1 MHANVYTRHKPNSTS
16 FLLHDDSYYLER
28 KQAMGEGWELRS
40 LAYDAPIWPRFLPTT
55 LQRPDATVLLNF
67 GGFRE
72 VEGFD
77 LLAR

>member
-1 MHANVYTRHKPNSTS
+1 
-16 FLLHDDSYYLER
+16 
-28 KQAMGEGWELRS
+28 MGEGWELRS

-67 GGFRE
+67 GGLRE
-72 VEGFD
+72 LEGFD